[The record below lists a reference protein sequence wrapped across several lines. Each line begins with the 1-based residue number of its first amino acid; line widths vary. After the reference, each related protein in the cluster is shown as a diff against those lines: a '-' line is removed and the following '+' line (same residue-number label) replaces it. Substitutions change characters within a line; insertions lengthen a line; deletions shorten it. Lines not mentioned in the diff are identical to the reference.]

1 MKKDKFEKK
10 NVDFL
15 VDEAS
20 KRIEEMIV
28 TAELKPGVI
37 VSEKEISEHLGIGR
51 TPVREALKRLEG
63 THMFKFLPRKGI
75 LIRVVTVDELLLQME
90 PRKVLEELVVK
101 RAAKYAFPEEREQL
115 RKLATEYRKITEEW
129 APAIEALRIDDEF
142 NRLLC
147 KASKNPFIGQ
157 MLLPQHAL
165 ARRQYYLNYFIDK
178 ELTARVN
185 YSHAKLMDA
194 VADGDVEKA
203 LAELDEL
210 FVNLKQF
217 NSISLSTWIQLD
229 QDN

>member
-1 MKKDKFEKK
+1 MEKYKFKQK

-15 VDEAS
+15 VDDAS
-20 KRIEEMIV
+20 KKIEEMIV
-28 TAELKPGVI
+28 TAELKPGSI
-37 VSEKEISEHLGIGR
+37 VSEKEISEYLEIGR
-51 TPVREALKRLEG
+51 TPVREALKRLES
-63 THMFKFLPRKGI
+63 THLFKTIPRKGI
-75 LIRVVTVDELLLQME
+75 LIRIVTVEELLLQME

-101 RAAKYAFPEEREQL
+101 RAAKYAFPAEREKLRQL
-115 RKLATEYRKITEEW
+115 ASEYRKVTEEW

-194 VADGDVEKA
+194 IADGDAKKA
-203 LAELDEL
+203 LLELDEL
-210 FVNLKQF
+210 FKNLKEF

-229 QDN
+229 DN

>member
-1 MKKDKFEKK
+1 MEYKFKQK
-10 NVDFL
+10 NADFL
-15 VDEAS
+15 VDDAS
-20 KRIEEMIV
+20 KKIEEMIV
-28 TAELKPGVI
+28 TAELKPGSI
-37 VSEKEISEHLGIGR
+37 VSEKEISEYLNIGR
-51 TPVREALKRLEG
+51 TPVREALKRLES
-63 THMFKFLPRKGI
+63 THLFKTIPRKGI
-75 LIRVVTVDELLLQME
+75 LIRIVTVEELLLQME

-101 RAAKYAFPEEREQL
+101 RAAKYAFPAERKKLKQL
-115 RKLATEYRKITEEW
+115 ASEYRKVTEEW

-178 ELTARVN
+178 ELTSKVN

-194 VADGDVEKA
+194 IADGDVKKA
-203 LAELDEL
+203 LLELDEL
-210 FVNLKQF
+210 FKNLKEF

-229 QDN
+229 DY

>member
-1 MKKDKFEKK
+1 MEDYKFKQK

-15 VDEAS
+15 VDDAS
-20 KRIEEMIV
+20 KKIEEMIV
-28 TAELKPGVI
+28 TADLKPGSI
-37 VSEKEISEHLGIGR
+37 VSEKEISEYLEIGR
-51 TPVREALKRLEG
+51 TPVREALKRLEP
-63 THMFKFLPRKGI
+63 THLFKTIPRKGI
-75 LIRVVTVDELLLQME
+75 LIRIVTVEELLLQLE

-101 RAAKYAFPEEREQL
+101 RAAKYAFPVEREKLRQL
-115 RKLATEYRKITEEW
+115 ASEYRKVTDEW

-178 ELTARVN
+178 DLTARVN

-194 VADGDVEKA
+194 IADGNVKKA
-203 LAELDEL
+203 LMELDEL
-210 FVNLKQF
+210 FKNLKEF

-229 QDN
+229 DN